1 MREVVIVEA
10 VRTPMGRRNGGLS
23 GVHPAVLG
31 AEVLKEVVRRAGI
44 TPDQVED
51 VIYGCVTQVNEQSC
65 NIARNIVLT
74 AGFPIQIPGSTV
86 DRQCG
91 SAQAAIHFGASLIA
105 AEVLD
110 VVVAGG
116 TESMSRQPLF
126 SNTPAGMMA
135 PFPAEAQ
142 ERFELTHQGL
152 SCEKIAKKWGISRR
166 EADEFASQSHA
177 KAAAARDAGHFAGEI
192 KPIDVVIEGAKGVIS
207 QDEGI
212 RPGTNPDALAALK
225 LSFAEDGILHAGNS
239 SQITDGAAAVL
250 LMSGEKARELGLK
263 ARARI
268 VKQLVIGSDPELMLT
283 GPIDAT
289 RLILNK
295 AGMTL
300 DQIDRFEINEAFAPV
315 VLAWQQELDPDM
327 RKVNVNGG
335 AIALGHPIG
344 ATGARLMTTLVNE
357 LERSN
362 LRYGLQAMC
371 CGGGLGTATII
382 ERLN

>member
-1 MREVVIVEA
+1 MRDVVIVEA
-10 VRTPMGRRNGGLS
+10 VRSPMGRRNGGLS
-23 GVHPAVLG
+23 GIHPALLG
-31 AEVLKEVVRRAGI
+31 AQVLTEVVARAGI
-44 TPDQVED
+44 APSEVED
-51 VIYGCVTQVNEQSC
+51 VIFGCVTQVNEQSC

-74 AGFPIQIPGSTV
+74 AGFPIEIPGSTV

-91 SAQAAIHFGASLIA
+91 SAQAAIHFAASLIQ

-110 VVVAGG
+110 VAVAGG
-116 TESMSRQPLF
+116 VESMSRQPLF
-126 SNTPAGMMA
+126 ANTPADMMA
-135 PFPAEAQ
+135 PFPQEAR

-152 SCEKIAKKWGISRR
+152 SCEKIAKKYGITRR

-177 KAAAARDAGHFAGEI
+177 RAAAARDAGYFTNEI
-192 KPIDVVIEGAKGVIS
+192 KPIPVTIEGAAGVIS

-212 RPGTNPDALAALK
+212 RPGTNPETLATLK
-225 LSFAEDGILHAGNS
+225 LSFSEDGILHAGNS

-250 LMSGEKARELGLK
+250 LMSADKARELGLTP
-263 ARARI
+263 RARV

-289 RLILNK
+289 RKILSK
-295 AGMTL
+295 SGMTL
-300 DQIDRFEINEAFAPV
+300 DRIEVNEAFAPV
-315 VLAWQQELDPDM
+315 VLAWQRELDPDM
-327 RKVNVNGG
+327 RKVNANGG

-344 ATGARLMTTLVNE
+344 ATGARLMTSLVNE
-357 LERSN
+357 LERSQ
-362 LRYGLQAMC
+362 LRYGLQTMC

>member
-1 MREVVIVEA
+1 MRDVVIVEA
-10 VRTPMGRRNGGLS
+10 VRTPMGKRNGGLS
-23 GVHPAVLG
+23 GVHPALLG
-31 AEVLKEVVRRAGI
+31 AQVLREVVARAGI
-44 TPDQVED
+44 QPAEVED
-51 VIYGCVTQVNEQSC
+51 VIFGCVTQVNEQSC

-74 AGFPIQIPGSTV
+74 AGFPIEIPGSTI

-91 SAQAAIHFGASLIA
+91 SAQAAIHFAASLIQ

-110 VVVAGG
+110 VAVAGG
-116 TESMSRQPLF
+116 VESMSRQPLF
-126 SNTPAGMMA
+126 ANTPADMMA
-135 PFPAEAQ
+135 PFPAEAR

-152 SCEKIAKKWGISRR
+152 SCEKIAKKYGITRR

-177 KAAAARDAGHFAGEI
+177 RAAAARDAGYFSKEI
-192 KPIDVVIEGAKGVIS
+192 KPISVTIEGAEGIIS

-212 RPGTNPDALAALK
+212 RPGTNPETLAALK
-225 LSFAEDGILHAGNS
+225 LSFSEDGILHAGNS

-250 LMSGEKARELGLK
+250 IMSADKAKELGLK
-263 ARARI
+263 QRARI

-289 RLILNK
+289 RKILTK
-295 AGMTL
+295 AGMSL
-300 DQIDRFEINEAFAPV
+300 NDMDRIEVNEAFAPV
-315 VLAWQQELDPDM
+315 VLAWQRELDPDM

-344 ATGARLMTTLVNE
+344 ATGARLMTSLVSE

-362 LRYGLQAMC
+362 LRYGLQTMC

>member
-1 MREVVIVEA
+1 MRDVVIVEA
-10 VRTPMGRRNGGLS
+10 VRSPMGRRNGGLS
-23 GVHPAVLG
+23 GIHPALLG
-31 AEVLKEVVRRAGI
+31 AQVLTEVVARAGI
-44 TPDQVED
+44 APSEVED
-51 VIYGCVTQVNEQSC
+51 VIFGCVTQVNEQSC

-74 AGFPIQIPGSTV
+74 AGFPIEIPGSTV

-91 SAQAAIHFGASLIA
+91 SAQAAIHFAASLIQ

-110 VVVAGG
+110 VAVAGG
-116 TESMSRQPLF
+116 VESMSRQPLF
-126 SNTPAGMMA
+126 ANTPADMMA
-135 PFPAEAQ
+135 PFPQEAR

-152 SCEKIAKKWGISRR
+152 SCEKIAKKYGITRR

-177 KAAAARDAGHFAGEI
+177 RAAAARDAGYFTNEI
-192 KPIDVVIEGAKGVIS
+192 KPIPVTIEGAAGVIS

-212 RPGTNPDALAALK
+212 RPGTNPETLATLK
-225 LSFAEDGILHAGNS
+225 LSFSEDGILHAGNS

-250 LMSGEKARELGLK
+250 LMSADKARELGLTP
-263 ARARI
+263 RARV

-289 RLILNK
+289 RKILSK
-295 AGMTL
+295 SGMTL
-300 DQIDRFEINEAFAPV
+300 DQMDRIEVNEAFAPV
-315 VLAWQQELDPDM
+315 VLAWQRELDPDM
-327 RKVNVNGG
+327 RKVNANGG

-344 ATGARLMTTLVNE
+344 ATGARLMTSLVNE
-357 LERSN
+357 LERSQ
-362 LRYGLQAMC
+362 LRYGLQTMC